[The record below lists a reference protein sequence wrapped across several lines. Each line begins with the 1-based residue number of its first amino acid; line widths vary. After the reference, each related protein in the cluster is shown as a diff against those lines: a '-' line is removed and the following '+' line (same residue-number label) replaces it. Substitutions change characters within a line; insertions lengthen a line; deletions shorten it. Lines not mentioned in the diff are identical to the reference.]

1 MRRGIS
7 LLLLSIIGITLSNLS
22 PLAQDE
28 AMLVVASHSILT
40 DVARNV
46 AADQATVSSLIP
58 ASADPHSFIPS
69 TGDLTDLSS
78 ADIVFING
86 AGFEEGL
93 LDAIE
98 SAGETANIVNA
109 SACIQVRP
117 FGAAMHDDEAHAH
130 EEDDEAH
137 AHEED
142 DDHADEDDDHADE
155 DDDHT
160 DEHEE
165 GNEHHDDAVME
176 SECDDHDAEFAALV
190 GEEEGAHAHFTTL
203 GRAGDIDCG
212 IEHGH
217 DDIGHAPG
225 EGACDPHLWMDPHNV
240 IYWVLMIRDTLSA
253 ADPGNAASYAAN
265 SAHYAQELVALEA
278 EFILPALEALPAER
292 RILVTSHESLGYLA
306 TTFGF
311 EIVTTVVPGM
321 ATMVEPSARDIAA
334 LIDRIRAEGVPA
346 MFSDTQSSDSTM
358 RTISSEAGVK
368 MFGLYSDTLSD
379 SSGPAATYLDY
390 MRYNVTTIV
399 EALIGE

>member
-1 MRRGIS
+1 MQRRIS
-7 LLLLSIIGITLSNLS
+7 LLLLSIIGFTLSNLS

-28 AMLVVASHSILT
+28 AMLVVASHSILA

-46 AADQATVSSLIP
+46 AADQATVNSLIP

-69 TGDLTDLSS
+69 PGDLTDLSS

-86 AGFEEGL
+86 TGYEERL

-98 SAGETANIVNA
+98 SAGETANIVNV

-117 FGAAMHDDEAHAH
+117 FGAAMHDDEEHAS
-130 EEDDEAH
+130 
-137 AHEED
+137 EED
-142 DDHADEDDDHADE
+142 DDDAQDDELADDLDE
-155 DDDHT
+155 MDG
-160 DEHEE
+160 ESVC
-165 GNEHHDDAVME
+165 DA
-176 SECDDHDAEFAALV
+176 HDAEFAALV

-217 DDIGHAPG
+217 DDTGHANG

-253 ADPGNAASYAAN
+253 ADPDNAASYATN
-265 SAHYAQELVALEA
+265 SADYAQELVALEA
-278 EFILPALEALPAER
+278 EFILPALEALPAEQR
-292 RILVTSHESLGYLA
+292 VLVTSHESLGYFA

-311 EIVTTVVPGM
+311 EIVTTIVPGM

-346 MFSDTQSSDSTM
+346 VFSDTQSSDSTM

-379 SSGPAATYLDY
+379 SNGPAATYLEY

-399 EALIGE
+399 EALKGE